1 MTRKRENLVHKIF
14 VCAAIFKLGH
24 LEYGANFKLEHYRV
38 NVLTELHLH
47 FPHSPLESGSSELDT
62 MYSALLV
69 VPSNM
74 QSRQVS
80 NYPQ

>member
-38 NVLTELHLH
+38 KEVKGCELRGVLK
-47 FPHSPLESGSSELDT
+47 
-62 MYSALLV
+62 SALPYFLAGRDAIFDHSCS
-69 VPSNM
+69 P
-74 QSRQVS
+74 
-80 NYPQ
+80 